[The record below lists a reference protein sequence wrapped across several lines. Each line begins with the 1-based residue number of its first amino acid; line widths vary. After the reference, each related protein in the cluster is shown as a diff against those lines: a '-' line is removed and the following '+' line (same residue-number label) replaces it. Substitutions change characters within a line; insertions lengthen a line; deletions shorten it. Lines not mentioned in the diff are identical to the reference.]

1 MKLKEFIEHSQNI
14 VGANKRLVKI
24 EASSSY
30 QDEVKEL
37 KEPYNEAEVVL
48 FEWKRELIYLI
59 FKN

>member
-1 MKLKEFIEHSQNI
+1 MRLKEFIEHSQNL

-48 FEWKRELIYLI
+48 CEWKRELIYLI
-59 FKN
+59 WK

>member
-1 MKLKEFIEHSQNI
+1 MRLKEFIEHSQNL

-30 QDEVKEL
+30 QYEVKEL

-48 FEWKRELIYLI
+48 CEWKRELIYLI

>member
-1 MKLKEFIEHSQNI
+1 MKLKEFIEHSQNL
-14 VGANKRLVKI
+14 VGLNKRLVKI

-48 FEWKRELIYLI
+48 CEWKRELIYLI
-59 FKN
+59 WN

>member
-1 MKLKEFIEHSQNI
+1 MKLKEFIEHSQNL
-14 VGANKRLVKI
+14 VGLNKRLVKI

-48 FEWKRELIYLI
+48 CEWKRELIYLI

>member
-48 FEWKRELIYLI
+48 CEWKRELIYLI
-59 FKN
+59 WK

>member
-1 MKLKEFIEHSQNI
+1 MKLKEFIEHSQNL
-14 VGANKRLVKI
+14 VGLNKRLVKI

-37 KEPYNEAEVVL
+37 KEPYNEAEIVL
-48 FEWKRELIYLI
+48 CEWKRDLIYLI

>member
-1 MKLKEFIEHSQNI
+1 MRLKEFIEHSQNL

-37 KEPYNEAEVVL
+37 KEPYNEAEIVL
-48 FEWKRELIYLI
+48 CEWKRELIYLI

>member
-1 MKLKEFIEHSQNI
+1 MKLKEFIEHSQNL

-37 KEPYNEAEVVL
+37 KEPYNEAEIVL
-48 FEWKRELIYLI
+48 CEWKRELIYLI
-59 FKN
+59 WK

>member
-1 MKLKEFIEHSQNI
+1 MKLKEFIEHSQNL

-48 FEWKRELIYLI
+48 CEWKRDLIYLI
-59 FKN
+59 WN

>member
-14 VGANKRLVKI
+14 VGLNKRLVRI

-37 KEPYNEAEVVL
+37 KEPYNEAEIVL
-48 FEWKRELIYLI
+48 CEWKRELIYLI

>member
-1 MKLKEFIEHSQNI
+1 MKLKEFIEHSQNL

-37 KEPYNEAEVVL
+37 KEPYNEAEIVL
-48 FEWKRELIYLI
+48 CEWKRDLIYLI

>member
-1 MKLKEFIEHSQNI
+1 MKLKEFIEHSQNL

-48 FEWKRELIYLI
+48 CEWKRELIYLI
-59 FKN
+59 WK

>member
-1 MKLKEFIEHSQNI
+1 MRLKEFIEHSQNL

-37 KEPYNEAEVVL
+37 KEPYNEAEIVL
-48 FEWKRELIYLI
+48 CEWKRDLIYLI

>member
-1 MKLKEFIEHSQNI
+1 MRLKEFIEHSQNL
-14 VGANKRLVKI
+14 VGLNKRLVRI

-37 KEPYNEAEVVL
+37 KEPYNEAEIVL
-48 FEWKRELIYLI
+48 CEWKRELIYLI

>member
-1 MKLKEFIEHSQNI
+1 MKLKEFIEHSQNL

-37 KEPYNEAEVVL
+37 KEPYNEA
-48 FEWKRELIYLI
+48 
-59 FKN
+59 

>member
-1 MKLKEFIEHSQNI
+1 MRLKEFIEHSQNL
-14 VGANKRLVKI
+14 VGANKRLIKI

-48 FEWKRELIYLI
+48 CEWKRELIYLI

>member
-1 MKLKEFIEHSQNI
+1 MKLKEFIEHSQNL

-24 EASSSY
+24 EVSSSY

-48 FEWKRELIYLI
+48 CEWKRELIYLI
-59 FKN
+59 WK

>member
-1 MKLKEFIEHSQNI
+1 MKLKEFIEHSQNL
-14 VGANKRLVKI
+14 VGLNKRLVRI

-48 FEWKRELIYLI
+48 CEWKRDLIYLI